1 MNDISAI
8 DHIKKYLGIKIIYK
22 INHFLKLFLKSFGL
36 GFNTPNW
43 SYERLGDKGVLYYGK
58 HQGQWFGSPHNL
70 VVWR

>member
-36 GFNTPNW
+36 GFNTPN
-43 SYERLGDKGVLYYGK
+43 
-58 HQGQWFGSPHNL
+58 
-70 VVWR
+70 